1 MTTKEM
7 IAVMKAFTEGKQI
20 ERKRKCG
27 IKWVDCDHPG
37 WEWSEFEY
45 RVKPEE
51 VKPEKKELVCMA
63 NKRTVPYQGLWTVK
77 ETAAFLGIT
86 VKALYLRIHRGT
98 VPYIKMGNNNSQVRF
113 DPEELQS
120 FVDRCRVPV
129 LEASK

>member
-45 RVKPEE
+45 RVKPEK
-51 VKPEKKELVCMA
+51 VKPEEKVSVRMTNKMA
-63 NKRTVPYQGLWTVK
+63 VSYCRLWTVK
-77 ETAAFLGIT
+77 ETAEFLGIT
-86 VKALYLRIHRGT
+86 VQALYLRIHRGT
-98 VPYIKMGNNNSQVRF
+98 VPYIKMGNANSQVRF

-120 FVDRCRVPV
+120 FVDSCRVPV
-129 LEASK
+129 LGASK